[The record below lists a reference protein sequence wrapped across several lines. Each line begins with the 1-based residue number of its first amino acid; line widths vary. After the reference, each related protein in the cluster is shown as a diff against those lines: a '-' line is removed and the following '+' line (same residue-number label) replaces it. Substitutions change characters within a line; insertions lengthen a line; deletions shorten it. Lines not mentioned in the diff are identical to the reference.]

1 MEKEQVQAII
11 IEMVKEVS
19 MTNKQTKRGIVT
31 DMDAHNRL
39 TGMMQGVKL
48 AIKALEPNMVLMD
61 IKTIRDIIDNLYLGT
76 NEQKAQAENN
86 LNLLVTMIAE

>member
-19 MTNKQTKRGIVT
+19 ITNKQTKRGIVA
-31 DMDAHNRL
+31 DMDAYDRL
-39 TGMMQGVKL
+39 TGMTQGVKL
-48 AIKALEPNMVLMD
+48 AIKVLEPNTVHME

-76 NEQKAQAENN
+76 NEQKVQAENN
-86 LNLLVTMIAE
+86 LNLLVTMLEA